1 MNFDKQIYPGSPIT
15 TVAHAKIN
23 LALHVTGQRDD
34 GYHLL
39 DSLVVF
45 ANFGDRLTIEPA
57 QDASPLVN
65 LEITGPF
72 ATDLVTGSQ
81 NELDNNLV
89 TRAAM
94 ALAEIYQESG
104 FSCHNIRIILEKNMP
119 VASGIGGG
127 SADAAAVLLSLQKL
141 WKSDI
146 TPDVLP
152 IAAELGADVS
162 MCLNN
167 QPKRIRGTGELISEL
182 NLPVS
187 LPVLLVN
194 PRIQLSTPNVFDVLA
209 DKNNL
214 PISTETNMTI
224 GQPSYSSDV
233 SDIASVENAVEF
245 LSPLRN
251 DLQIPAISLV
261 PDIQNV
267 LLAIEQQS
275 GCLLA
280 RMSGSGATC
289 FGIFSTLAQVN
300 DALIGIKESNPHW
313 WSVAC
318 GTIPTASVGS
328 P

>member
-1 MNFDKQIYPGSPIT
+1 
-15 TVAHAKIN
+15 
-23 LALHVTGQRDD
+23 

-39 DSLVVF
+39 DSLVGF
-45 ANFGDRLTIEPA
+45 TDFGDRLTIEPA
-57 QDASPLVN
+57 QDSPSLVN

-72 ATDLVTGSQ
+72 AAGLLTGTQ
-81 NELDNNLV
+81 KELDNNLV

-94 ALAEIYQESG
+94 ALAEFYQKSG
-104 FSCHNIRIILEKNMP
+104 YNCQNVRIILEKNMP
-119 VASGIGGG
+119 VTSGIGGG
-127 SADAAAVLLSLQKL
+127 SADAAAALLLLQKI
-141 WKSDI
+141 WKNGF
-146 TPDVLP
+146 TPDVP
-152 IAAELGADVS
+152 SIAVNLGADVS
-162 MCLNN
+162 MCLSA
-167 QPKRIRGTGELISEL
+167 QPKRIRGTGELISEFG
-182 NLPVS
+182 LPVS

-194 PRIQLSTPNVFDVLA
+194 PRVPLPTPNVFCALA

-214 PISTETNMTI
+214 PISFDDNVTI
-224 GQPSYSSDV
+224 DQSSNQSDV
-233 SDIASVENAVEF
+233 SDTNLVENVVEI

-267 LLAIEQQS
+267 LLSIERQS

-289 FGIFSTLAQVN
+289 FGIFSTPAQVN
-300 DALIGIKESNPHW
+300 DALIGIKETNPHW

-318 GTIPTASVGS
+318 GTIPMAADRL